1 MMANLSIY
9 WNFSIKRNKTKLIY
23 VRFWDQRFFFFEKQ
37 IIVKWFQIFPNF
49 FDDID
54 WTVLHIHGTLLHINF
69 INFNQ
74 VYECFLQFS
83 KMLLHDWVDLFFKK
97 NNKNE
102 WSTLNHF
109 FQHSSESRIG
119 LDQGTRVLTLISV
132 GQACFLHFLQ
142 AGDLL
147 RSW

>member
-1 MMANLSIY
+1 MKL
-9 WNFSIKRNKTKLIY
+9 FNKKKQNKIDLCEILRPT
-23 VRFWDQRFFFFEKQ
+23 VFFFEKQ

-49 FDDID
+49 FEEID

-74 VYECFLQFS
+74 VYEYFLQFS

-119 LDQGTRVLTLISV
+119 LDQGARVLTWISV